1 MWAAWV
7 IFSVIREGDPSIID
21 IEFYEEEGK
30 DLFRLKFDRSKLRT
44 SGFKVIDEFL
54 HKLHVYKSIG
64 DFEAAE
70 KFFNH
75 YS

>member
-1 MWAAWV
+1 
-7 IFSVIREGDPSIID
+7 VIRECDND
-21 IEFYEEEGK
+21 IMKFDFSSAEDGK
-30 DLFRLKFDRSKLRT
+30 DTFTVRFDRSKLRT
-44 SGFKVIDEFL
+44 IGFKALCDFL

-64 DFEAAE
+64 DFKAAE